1 MGLVI
6 EMKTRVKMMNQIEAP
21 VDSVQVRTVSGELH
35 PRLLHLVRLLVL
47 FNSLLRVPSLEVQ
60 CENRQF

>member
-1 MGLVI
+1 MGLGI
-6 EMKTRVKMMNQIEAP
+6 EMKTRVKMINQMKAP
-21 VDSVQVRTVSGELH
+21 VDSVQVGAVSGELH
-35 PRLLHLVRLLVL
+35 PGLLHLVLLLVL